1 MSEIGLQKD
10 ALDTPALWVELDL
23 LEKNIASLAALFK
36 EAGIQWRPHIKGVK
50 VPAIAHKL
58 IKAGAIGVTCAKL
71 GEAEVMAAAGIED
84 ILIANQ
90 VVGPQKIARLV
101 NLRGQADVKVVVDD
115 PANVAALGA
124 AAQAKGVVLG
134 VLVEVNTGMNR
145 AGVLPGQPAVAL
157 SRQIHETP
165 GLRYLGLMAWEGH
178 TLVHEDA
185 NQKQHEIEKA
195 VGLLAETAALCRQ
208 ADLPVTIISGGG
220 SGTYKISPFIPGL
233 TEIQAGGAIFSDLT
247 YQKWGVETEQALFV
261 RSTVVSRP
269 TPDRLIFDAG
279 FKSLPAWFGRA
290 PQPPALAAF
299 KDFKASAEHGI
310 VTLTTPDTSIRVG
323 DAFDFVPG
331 YTDMTLF
338 LHDHLYGVR
347 KGVVEVVWEIQGR
360 GKIR

>member
-10 ALDTPALWVELDL
+10 VLDTPALWVDLNL

-50 VPAIAHKL
+50 IPAIAHKL
-58 IKAGAIGVTCAKL
+58 IRAGAIGVTCAKL

-90 VVGPQKIARLV
+90 VVGPEKITRLV

-115 PANVAALGA
+115 GANVAALGA
-124 AAQAKGVVLG
+124 AARAKGVVLG

-145 AGVLPGQPAVAL
+145 AGVLPGQPTVTL
-157 SRQIHETP
+157 SRQIQKTP

-185 NQKQHEIEKA
+185 GQKHQEIEKA
-195 VGLLAETAALCRQ
+195 INLLSETAAMCRQ
-208 ADLPVTIISGGG
+208 ADLPVSILSGGG

-261 RSTVVSRP
+261 RATVVSRP
-269 TPDRLIFDAG
+269 TPERLIFDAG
-279 FKSLPAWFGRA
+279 FKSLPDWSGRM
-290 PQPPALAAF
+290 PRPPGLPGFAS
-299 KDFKASAEHGI
+299 FKASAEHGI
-310 VTLTTPDTSIRVG
+310 VALTSPDTSIRVG
-323 DAFDFVPG
+323 DAFDFIPG

-338 LHDHLYGVR
+338 LHDYLYGVR
-347 KGVVEVVWEIQGR
+347 EGVVEVVWAIQGR
-360 GKIR
+360 GKLR